1 MQNSYLLQLWDSVS
15 HQDSL
20 VQQRK
25 EGFLKTL
32 RRGAEVNATVIEHE
46 VNSKD
51 WVPSRPAMGGDE
63 KSRDVFFERTVRN

>member
-1 MQNSYLLQLWDSVS
+1 MENSYLLQLWDSVS

-32 RRGAEVNATVIEHE
+32 SRGAEVNTTVIEHE

-51 WVPSRPAMGGDE
+51 WIPSRPAVEGHEEEHGC
-63 KSRDVFFERTVRN
+63 VFETTVHN